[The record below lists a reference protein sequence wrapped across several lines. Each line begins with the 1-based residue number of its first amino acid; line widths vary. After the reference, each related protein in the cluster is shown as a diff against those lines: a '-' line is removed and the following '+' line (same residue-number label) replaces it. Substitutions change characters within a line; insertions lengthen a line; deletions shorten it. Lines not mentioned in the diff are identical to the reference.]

1 MKDSK
6 HIQSF
11 NEHRENLNIS
21 DVSHSF
27 YGEIKVG
34 DTIEWGGEYFSGYDK
49 QGGFKN
55 DRKLSGVNKVRKI
68 FKEGKLVWMELDN
81 GKQFIIK
88 NLRKPDEIVDD
99 SWKKL

>member
-1 MKDSK
+1 MK
-6 HIQSF
+6 HIKTQKQL
-11 NEHRENLNIS
+11 NEASENLNIS

-34 DTIEWGGEYFSGYDK
+34 DAIEWGGEYFSGYDK

-68 FKEGKLVWMELDN
+68 FKEGMLVWMELDN